1 MKARSQMGRPK
12 RELEGDPRVVHI
24 KNVEYYV
31 DWSRVTLG
39 SSFFLPTVATAI
51 QVRDI
56 LRPIEQHLGIKLTVR
71 TRVEYGRYGVRVW
84 RVG

>member
-1 MKARSQMGRPK
+1 MGHKK
-12 RELEGDPRVVHI
+12 REFDGDPRVVYL

-39 SSFFLPTVATAI
+39 SSFFLPTVATAV
-51 QVRDI
+51 QVREV
-56 LRPIEQHLGIKLTVR
+56 LQPIERHLGIKLTVR
-71 TRVEYGRYGVRVW
+71 TRVEYGRYGARVW

>member
-1 MKARSQMGRPK
+1 MGRPK
-12 RELEGDPRVVHI
+12 RKFEGDPRVVQI
-24 KNVEYYV
+24 KNVEYYI

-39 SSFFLPTVATAI
+39 SSFFIPTVATAM

-56 LRPIEQHLGIKLTVR
+56 LQPIERRLKVKLTVR
-71 TRVEYGRYGVRVW
+71 TRVEYGRYGARVW